1 MICFDTITAS
11 KIMNDL
17 VYCDTFIEYQKDSIL
32 FLNEAVKNQKI
43 IIQGQ
48 EKEYKIKRF
57 GFIISNLTTIF
68 ISIVG
73 YFAAK

>member
-1 MICFDTITAS
+1 
-11 KIMNDL
+11 MNDL